1 MMPQPDRT
9 DPKAHGQA
17 TRPYRGPWSGGGGT
31 QGEGRGLETQR
42 WEGKYV
48 NMDKK

>member
-17 TRPYRGPWSGGGGT
+17 TRPCTEDLGQERRDTRRGERSGDPEVGG
-31 QGEGRGLETQR
+31 EIR
-42 WEGKYV
+42 
-48 NMDKK
+48 